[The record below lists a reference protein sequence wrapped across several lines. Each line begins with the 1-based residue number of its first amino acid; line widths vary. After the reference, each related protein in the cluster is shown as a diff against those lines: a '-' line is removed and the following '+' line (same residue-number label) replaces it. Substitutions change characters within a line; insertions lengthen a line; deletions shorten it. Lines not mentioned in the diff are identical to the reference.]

1 MQIVIHLNDAEIKD
15 FLHNRGFES
24 RVQTQTGF
32 YSSGPVMKEYSFD
45 QLQGKDADGLWR
57 PAEELINK
65 ELKQIILNK

>member
-1 MQIVIHLNDAEIKD
+1 MQIIIHLNDSEMRE
-15 FLHNRGFES
+15 FLINRGFET
-24 RVQTQTGF
+24 RTHEQTGY

-45 QLQGKDADGLWR
+45 QLQGRDADGLWR